1 MLIGPRTLRKRL
13 GVQPRGVLHVGA
25 HQAEELEDYRKEGF
39 GPVIW
44 VEAQPSLIPHLVER
58 VKGSEDLVLEGVAFS
73 RTGETLTFNVA
84 SNGQSSSVYEMNE
97 HLIHYP
103 NIHNVVQIEVQTVR
117 LDELVP
123 DNADFD
129 FVNLDIQGAELDA
142 LQGLSARLHQVRWIY
157 TEVNR
162 ENLYHGIP
170 LVAELDTFL
179 KAKGFFRA
187 VTAWTRAGWGDAL
200 YFAPRNGRESMSMKV
215 RKVIWDAEHVSLAA
229 VVGLRKAV
237 RGFLDLIYLKIG
249 RKIMERFRSSR

>member
-1 MLIGPRTLRKRL
+1 MLIGPRTLRKRF

-44 VEAQPSLIPHLVER
+44 VEAQPSLIPHLVKR
-58 VKGSEDLVLEGVAFS
+58 VKGSEDLVLEGVAWS

-84 SNGQSSSVYEMNE
+84 SNGQSSSVFEMNE
-97 HLIHYP
+97 HLVYYP
-103 NIHNVVQIEVQTVR
+103 NIHNVAQIEVQTVR

-123 DNADFD
+123 RSAVFD
-129 FVNLDIQGAELDA
+129 FVVLDVQGAELDA
-142 LQGLSARLHQVRWIY
+142 LQGLSARLHQVRWIF

-170 LVAELDTFL
+170 LVTELDTFL
-179 KAKGFFRA
+179 KANGFYRA
-187 VTAWTRAGWGDAL
+187 VTAWTGSGWGDAL
-200 YFAPRNGRESMSMKV
+200 YLAPRNWRELTSIKI
-215 RKVIWDAEHVSLAA
+215 RKAIWDAEQVFLAA

-237 RGFLDLIYLKIG
+237 RGFLDLIYVKIG